1 MKIYLDNCSFNRPFD
16 DQASMRIKLETD
28 AKLYIQ
34 EQVKQHVLHLTWSY
48 MLEYEN
54 SMNPYK
60 NGSSTLAL
68 GRCLT
73 LKYGCVNSPYFRRKT
88 GTVFVSK
95 YVSPK
100 QVSMSHKN
108 KRERIAAWKVLTVQT
123 AYETPEIV
131 AHAKTF
137 QTHGAHKKD
146 AIHLACA
153 VALQCEYF
161 ITTDKS
167 LLNKRRFFQ
176 PLQVMNPVEFVT
188 DVLEGTP

>member
-1 MKIYLDNCSFNRPFD
+1 MNIYLDTCCFNRPFD
-16 DQASMRIKLETD
+16 DQSSIRVKLETD

-34 EQVKQHVLHLTWSY
+34 EIIRNKILDLTWSY
-48 MLEYEN
+48 ILEFEN
-54 SMNPYK
+54 SMNPY
-60 NGSSTLAL
+60 
-68 GRCLT
+68 
-73 LKYGCVNSPYFRRKT
+73 
-88 GTVFVSK
+88 
-95 YVSPK
+95 
-100 QVSMSHKN
+100 KN

>member
-16 DQASMRIKLETD
+16 DQTSMRIKLETD
-28 AKLYIQ
+28 AKLHIQ
-34 EQVKQHVLHLTWSY
+34 EQVKQHVLQLTWSY

-60 NGSSTLAL
+60 N
-68 GRCLT
+68 
-73 LKYGCVNSPYFRRKT
+73 
-88 GTVFVSK
+88 
-95 YVSPK
+95 
-100 QVSMSHKN
+100 
-108 KRERIAAWKVLTVQT
+108 KREQIATWKPFAVQT
-123 AYETPEIV
+123 AYETPEILTT
-131 AHAKTF
+131 ATTF
-137 QTHGAHKKD
+137 QAHGAHKKD

-153 VALQCEYF
+153 VALHCDYF

-167 LLNKRRFFQ
+167 LLNKRRYFR

>member
-60 NGSSTLAL
+60 N
-68 GRCLT
+68 
-73 LKYGCVNSPYFRRKT
+73 
-88 GTVFVSK
+88 
-95 YVSPK
+95 
-100 QVSMSHKN
+100 

-153 VALQCEYF
+153 VALQCDYF
-161 ITTDKS
+161 LTTDKS
-167 LLNKRRFFQ
+167 LCNKRRFFR

-188 DVLEGTP
+188 DVLEGRP